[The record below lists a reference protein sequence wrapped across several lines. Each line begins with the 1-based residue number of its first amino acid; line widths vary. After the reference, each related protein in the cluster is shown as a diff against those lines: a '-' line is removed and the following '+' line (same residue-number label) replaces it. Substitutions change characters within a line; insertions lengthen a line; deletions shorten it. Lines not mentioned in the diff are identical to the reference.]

1 MKSNQT
7 VIHALLYLL
16 ILSSVSG
23 CGSDKKDAEVVNTSP
38 VPESTTVTLDE
49 DTTATIRLEATDP
62 QGDTL
67 TYTITNQPQHGT
79 LGTLTGNVVSY
90 TPSPNYA
97 GDDAISFTVSD
108 GEIVSTP
115 ATVSL
120 IITPRND
127 RPLAQDA
134 TAELE
139 EDTPVEISLSA
150 TDIDGDTLT
159 YRVLAKPKHGTLST
173 LIDNLTT
180 YTPDANYSGS
190 DTFSFVANDGKRDSA
205 PGSVSL
211 TINPQNDPP
220 ISSTVTVSTA
230 HNEAVDINLIATDV
244 DGDAL
249 TFEIVQGPESG
260 TLSALTNGVVSY
272 TPGTV
277 YTSSDTFTYLANDGT
292 VNSETARVT
301 VTIAPVVAAPQE
313 ASSVI
318 DGENIVFSWAAVEGA
333 ASYTVCY
340 AKQPVSSLSACQ
352 TLYQGQLVQSVTS
365 NFITIES
372 PDHGMPYYFRV
383 AAVSDEGLTGD
394 MSDEVA
400 STLKIVLND
409 TGVNYRVDGAVG
421 RDATHNRDGDGY
433 RGFSFT
439 KLSSEGVA
447 LAADATDWV
456 CVKDNVTGLIWEV
469 KTTDGGL
476 HDSGDT
482 FTWYSTDSHNNG
494 GSLGDTGDLDI
505 CFGYS
510 ADKLGSF
517 CNTDYF
523 IRRVNASAL
532 CGTSD
537 WRMPTV
543 DELHTLRIYGSDMSI
558 DTSYFPNNQSASYWT
573 ASPTFHADKAWVS
586 VFSWDAKA
594 TPHFVRA
601 VSSR

>member
-1 MKSNQT
+1 MKSDRT
-7 VIHALLYLL
+7 VTHAALYLL
-16 ILSSVSG
+16 LLGIMSG
-23 CGSDKKDAEVVNTSP
+23 CGSDKKSEEVTNTSP
-38 VPESTTVTLDE
+38 VPESITVTLDE
-49 DTTATIRLEATDP
+49 DTTTMLRLTATDP

-67 TYTITNQPQHGT
+67 TYTITSQPQHGT
-79 LGTLTGNVVSY
+79 LSALVDNV
-90 TPSPNYA
+90 
-97 GDDAISFTVSD
+97 
-108 GEIVSTP
+108 
-115 ATVSL
+115 
-120 IITPRND
+120 
-127 RPLAQDA
+127 
-134 TAELE
+134 
-139 EDTPVEISLSA
+139 
-150 TDIDGDTLT
+150 
-159 YRVLAKPKHGTLST
+159 
-173 LIDNLTT
+173 TT
-180 YTPDANYSGS
+180 YTPDANYAGS
-190 DTFSFVANDGKRDSA
+190 DTFTFKASDGELDSTS
-205 PGSVSL
+205 GLVSL
-211 TINPQNDPP
+211 TISPQNDPP
-220 ISSTVTVSTA
+220 VSSTVTVSTA

-313 ASSVI
+313 AGSVV

-333 ASYTVCY
+333 ANYTVCY
-340 AKQPVSSLSACQ
+340 AKQPISSLSACQ

-365 NFITIES
+365 NFITVES
-372 PDHGMPYYFRV
+372 PDHGMPYYFRA
-383 AAVSDEGLTGD
+383 AAVSDDGLIGD

-400 STLKIVLND
+400 STLKIALND
-409 TGVNYRVDGAVG
+409 TGVSYRVDGAVG
-421 RDATHNRDGDGY
+421 RDVTDDDDSDGY

-447 LAADATDWV
+447 LAADAADWA
-456 CVKDNVTGLIWEV
+456 CVKDNVTGLTWEV

-476 HDSGDT
+476 HDSGDM
-482 FTWYSTDSHNNG
+482 FTWYNTEAHNNG
-494 GSLGDTGDLDI
+494 GSSGDTGALDI

-532 CGTSD
+532 CGISD

-558 DTSYFPNNQSASYWT
+558 DTSYFPNSQSASYWT
-573 ASPTFHADKAWVS
+573 ASPTFDADNAWVS
-586 VFSWDAKA
+586 VSSWDAKV